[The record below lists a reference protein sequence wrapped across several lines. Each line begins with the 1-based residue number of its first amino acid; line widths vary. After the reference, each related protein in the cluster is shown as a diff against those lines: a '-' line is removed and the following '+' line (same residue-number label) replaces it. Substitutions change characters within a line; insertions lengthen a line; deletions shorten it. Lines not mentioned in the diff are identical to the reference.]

1 MKTLNFKNILPAAV
15 VAMAIGG
22 AFMTTSMQ
30 SASKL
35 NPKDGFTRDSQNV
48 CAEIPVNCDDTP
60 KAQLCRVSGTT
71 GAIAYDKPEDSNIC
85 SEPLY
90 RPN

>member
-1 MKTLNFKNILPAAV
+1 MKTLNLKQIMPAAV
-15 VAMAIGG
+15 VALAIGG

-30 SASKL
+30 GTSKL
-35 NPKDGFTRDSQNV
+35 DQKDGFTRNSENQ

-60 KAQLCRVSGTT
+60 KAQLCRVSGAT
-71 GAIAYDKPEDSNIC
+71 GAIAYDKEDGNVC
-85 SEPLY
+85 AEPLY